1 MVSYQPSYIF
11 RFLPEILTAL
21 PLTLLILVLSILFG
35 SLLGG
40 IITRG
45 QLSQD
50 DTIKKLANSYIFVIR
65 CTPPVVLLFLV
76 FYGLPEFLKWW
87 LGINV
92 ESWSRANFTLISMV
106 LLFAATSAEIF
117 KSAYLAIPYGQTEA
131 GLSIGLNSW
140 QTFFRIIF
148 PQAFRVALPNL
159 TTAILNLMKDMA
171 LAYTIGLV
179 DIMGQTNLLI
189 SRNMGNYSLE
199 AYTAVAIIY
208 WGLALL
214 VTFLSHIIEK
224 NLVVRGG

>member
-40 IITRG
+40 LITRG

-50 DTIKKLANSYIFVIR
+50 DTIKKLANAYIFVIR

-92 ESWSRANFTLISMV
+92 ESWSRASFTLISMV
-106 LLFAATSAEIF
+106 LLFAATAAEIF

-148 PQAFRVALPNL
+148 PQAFQVALPNL

-179 DIMGQTNLLI
+179 DIIGQTNLLI

-214 VTFLSHIIEK
+214 VIFLSHIIEK

>member
-148 PQAFRVALPNL
+148 PQLF
-159 TTAILNLMKDMA
+159 
-171 LAYTIGLV
+171 
-179 DIMGQTNLLI
+179 
-189 SRNMGNYSLE
+189 
-199 AYTAVAIIY
+199 
-208 WGLALL
+208 
-214 VTFLSHIIEK
+214 
-224 NLVVRGG
+224 

>member
-92 ESWSRANFTLISMV
+92 ESWSRASFTLISMV
-106 LLFAATSAEIF
+106 LLFAATAAEIF

-224 NLVVRGG
+224 NLVVKGG